1 MKKNLFVILLVCIL
15 AMSSLWAWGK
25 SGTTETSTTA
35 STTSGSVLRKGVTY
49 RYDDKDDRLGGT
61 FSITFYS
68 DGTLFF
74 CDEYD
79 FTNSSSISYFIVGN
93 DIYLDSWFAEH
104 KLYITNTSDGYIKA
118 GTLSNDEKTLTIFY
132 RRYTLELPRV

>member
-25 SGTTETSTTA
+25 SGTTTSSTTV
-35 STTSGSVLRKGVTY
+35 STESSSAIRKGVTY

-93 DIYLDSWFAEH
+93 DIYLGSGFA
-104 KLYITNTSDGYIKA
+104 KYNLYITNSSDGYIKA
-118 GTLSNDEKTLTIFY
+118 GTLSNDEKTLTISY
-132 RRYTLELPRV
+132 QRYTLEFTRV

>member
-15 AMSSLWAWGK
+15 AMSSLCAWGK
-25 SGTTETSTTA
+25 SGTTETSTTTSTA
-35 STTSGSVLRKGVTY
+35 SSSALRRGVTY

-61 FSITFYS
+61 FSLTFYD

-93 DIYLDSWFAEH
+93 DIYLDSWFAKN
-104 KLYITNTSDGYIKA
+104 KLYITNTNDGYIKA
-118 GTLSNDEKTLTIFY
+118 GTLSKDEKTLTISY
-132 RRYTLELPRV
+132 SRYTLELTRV